1 MALNRRTVMFA
12 LVAAG
17 ALGVLRGVAA
27 SDAARTARIGFVSTA
42 NPKRNPQLEAFREGL
57 RDLGYV
63 EGKNIAIDY
72 RWAQGTLDARA
83 DVARELVQQG
93 VDVIVA
99 WGTPA
104 TAAVQKATSSVPIVM
119 VAVADP
125 VGSGFV
131 RSLARPGGNITG
143 ASNAM
148 VDVGG
153 KWVELMMQLV
163 PAVNTIAILR
173 NPANAGSAAWTREA
187 EQAARSYGVRALV
200 LDAAST
206 EEIDRA
212 FDAMQR
218 EGAGALIITGDPFFA
233 GQGERLAERARGN
246 RLPSSFVA
254 SFYPEAGG
262 LLSYGMDVIAMFRRA
277 ASFVDRI
284 LKGAAPADLPV
295 EQPTVFQLVINLETA
310 EAIGI
315 EVPQSVLLRA
325 DRIIR

>member
-1 MALNRRTVMFA
+1 MAINRRSA
-12 LVAAG
+12 ILSLAAAG

-27 SDAARTARIGFVSTA
+27 SDAARTARIGFIA
-42 NPKRNPQLEAFREGL
+42 NASPQRNPQLEAFREGL
-57 RDLGYV
+57 HGLGYV

-72 RWAQGTLDARA
+72 RWAQGRLDARA
-83 DVARELVQQG
+83 DIAQELVQQG
-93 VDVIVA
+93 VDVIVT

-104 TAAVQKATSSVPIVM
+104 TAAAQKATSSVPIVM

-131 RSLARPGGNITG
+131 RSLAKPGGNITG

-148 VDVGG
+148 VDIGG
-153 KWVELMMQLV
+153 KWVELMTQLV
-163 PAVNTIAILR
+163 PEVKTVAILR

-187 EQAARSYGVRALV
+187 EQAARNYGIRALV
-200 LDAAST
+200 LDAASIV
-206 EEIDRA
+206 EIDRA
-212 FDAMQR
+212 FDAVRR

-233 GQGERLAERARGN
+233 GQRERLADLARRN

-254 SFYPEAGG
+254 SFYPDAGG
-262 LLSYGMDVIAMFRRA
+262 LMSYGMDVTAMFRRA

-310 EAIGI
+310 AAIGI
-315 EVPQSVLLRA
+315 EVPQSLLLRA

>member
-1 MALNRRTVMFA
+1 MALNRRTLIFS

-27 SDAARTARIGFVSTA
+27 SDGARTARIGFITSA
-42 NPKRNPQLEAFREGL
+42 NPKRNPQLAAFREGL

-63 EGKNIAIDY
+63 EGKNITIDY
-72 RWAQGTLDARA
+72 RWAQGKLDARA
-83 DVARELVQQG
+83 DMAQELVRQG

-104 TAAVQKATSSVPIVM
+104 TAAAQKATSSVPIVM

-125 VGSGFV
+125 LGAGFV

-163 PAVNTIAILR
+163 PAVKTIAVLR

-187 EQAARSYGVRALV
+187 EQAAHSYGVRALV
-200 LDAAST
+200 LDAVST

-233 GQGERLAERARGN
+233 GQRKRLADLARQN

-254 SFYPEAGG
+254 GFYPEAGG
-262 LLSYGMDVIAMFRRA
+262 LMSYGMDVNAMWQRA

-310 EAIGI
+310 KAIGI
-315 EVPQSVLLRA
+315 EIPQSVLLRA

>member
-173 NPANAGSAAWTREA
+173 NPANGGSAAWTREA

>member
-163 PAVNTIAILR
+163 PEVNTIAILR

-200 LDAAST
+200 LDAASA

-212 FDAMQR
+212 FDAMRR

-233 GQGERLAERARGN
+233 GQGERLVERARGN

>member
-1 MALNRRTVMFA
+1 MAINRRSA
-12 LVAAG
+12 ILSLAAAG

-27 SDAARTARIGFVSTA
+27 SDAARTARIGFIA
-42 NPKRNPQLEAFREGL
+42 NASPQRNPQLEAFREGL
-57 RDLGYV
+57 HGLGYV

-72 RWAQGTLDARA
+72 RWAQGRLDARA
-83 DVARELVQQG
+83 DIAQELVQQG
-93 VDVIVA
+93 VDVIVT

-104 TAAVQKATSSVPIVM
+104 TAAAQKATSSVPIVM

-131 RSLARPGGNITG
+131 RSLAKPGGNITG

-148 VDVGG
+148 VDIGG
-153 KWVELMMQLV
+153 KWVELMTQLV
-163 PAVNTIAILR
+163 PEVKTVAILR

-187 EQAARSYGVRALV
+187 EQAARNYGIRALV
-200 LDAAST
+200 LDAASIV
-206 EEIDRA
+206 EIDRA
-212 FDAMQR
+212 FDAVRR

-233 GQGERLAERARGN
+233 GQRERLADLARRN

-254 SFYPEAGG
+254 SFYPDAGG
-262 LLSYGMDVIAMFRRA
+262 LMSYGMDVTAMFRRA

-310 EAIGI
+310 VAIGI
-315 EVPQSVLLRA
+315 EVPQSLLLRA

>member
-163 PAVNTIAILR
+163 PEVNTIAILR
-173 NPANAGSAAWTREA
+173 NPANGGSAAWTREA

>member
-163 PAVNTIAILR
+163 PEVNTIAILR